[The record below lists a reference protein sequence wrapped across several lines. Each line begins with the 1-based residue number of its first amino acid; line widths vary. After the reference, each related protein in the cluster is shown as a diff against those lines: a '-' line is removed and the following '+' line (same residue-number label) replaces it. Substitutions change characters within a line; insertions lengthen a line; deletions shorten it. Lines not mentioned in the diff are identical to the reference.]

1 MATVKELYDYIKLQ
15 QKEGKPIT
23 TLHQAIVDAYEAD
36 NDEKKTKEIGFIA
49 QDVQEVVPEL
59 VTYAEDIDEYG
70 VKYGN
75 ATALLVEAVKELTKQ
90 VNILKKELEEIKNV

>member
-36 NDEKKTKEIGFIA
+36 NDEKKTKEVDVSFVKNKNENQNTRQPT
-49 QDVQEVVPEL
+49 QDQVKQEE
-59 VTYAEDIDEYG
+59 
-70 VKYGN
+70 
-75 ATALLVEAVKELTKQ
+75 
-90 VNILKKELEEIKNV
+90 

>member
-36 NDEKKTKEIGFIA
+36 IDDKKTKEV
-49 QDVQEVVPEL
+49 DVSF
-59 VTYAEDIDEYG
+59 
-70 VKYGN
+70 VKN
-75 ATALLVEAVKELTKQ
+75 
-90 VNILKKELEEIKNV
+90 KNETGS